1 LEGCV
6 EVVRGAFVG
15 YRSHASPPYIRNV
28 RPYEKLVA
36 WHQCHRLAL
45 LTYKVTDN
53 FPKSEL
59 YGLTSQ
65 MRRAAVSAA
74 ANIAEGSAKRGFPE
88 LRRFLDIALGSLSE
102 LSYLGMLA
110 RDLRLLT
117 ADSWKDLDRVRTEAG
132 RTTMGLYKA
141 IARRTDPKGNH
152 QPTNRPTD

>member
-1 LEGCV
+1 M
-6 EVVRGAFVG
+6 
-15 YRSHASPPYIRNV
+15 
-28 RPYEKLVA
+28 RPYEKLIA

-45 LTYKVTDN
+45 LTYKMTDG

-74 ANIAEGSAKRGFPE
+74 ANISEGSAKRGFRE
-88 LRRFLDIALGSLSE
+88 LRRFLDIAIGSLSE

-110 RDLRLLT
+110 RDLHLLT
-117 ADSWKDLDRVRTEAG
+117 EDVWTDFDRVHAEAG

-141 IARRTDPKGNH
+141 IARRTGPTGNH